1 MEKIVDLE
9 FAKRLKTEGYS
20 KPTEY
25 YWLDKDLSF
34 SKKGLKKIKQGKRK
48 MNHNKYDEFIYSAP
62 TLREGVEWLHGK
74 IIHYESSIVINLGPK
89 NE

>member
-9 FAKRLKTEGYS
+9 FAKRLKAEGYS

-25 YWLDKDLSF
+25 YWQDKDLSF
-34 SKKGLKKIKQGKRK
+34 VKKGLKKTKNGEK
-48 MNHNKYDEFIYSAP
+48 MNHNEYDEFIYSAP

-74 IIHYESSIVINLGPK
+74 SIQYESSIVINLGPK

>member
-9 FAKRLKTEGYS
+9 FAKRLKAEGYS

-25 YWLDKDLSF
+25 YWQDKDLPF
-34 SKKGLKKIKQGKRK
+34 VKKGLKRNKHGEKI
-48 MNHNKYDEFIYSAP
+48 NNNEFDEFIYSAP

-74 IIHYESSIVINLGPK
+74 SIQYESTLVINLGPK